1 MGPILV
7 RRFAAEPRDEDTRQR
22 LAGLVRQGLA
32 LDPRQEAALFRNGV
46 WSEALRQAIQAGR
59 NSRLFLFAPL
69 EASTTIYGVDAA
81 PQQSALWMGMS
92 GSPLRRARLV
102 RRAIETCHRLLFDSE
117 AERAAAEQEFDL
129 GCKVVLS
136 GRGVD
141 YAESAPPLGD
151 ARTALPAKPYAVCIG
166 ALGSNW
172 RGSPLMEYAR
182 RLAADSPLPLA
193 IALAGPGDSRVPPE
207 LAATVV
213 HLGAIGEDAKWAL
226 LREAVCFIVPE
237 GEAARL
243 DLAMEAWLCG
253 RPWAVERRN
262 GTLAALARAAG
273 GGLAYGSYEE
283 FRCVMET
290 LVREPDLADAIGA
303 QGGRFA
309 RLLHRWEIAI
319 ERHLRFFREME
330 SWLDEAELG

>member
-1 MGPILV
+1 MTISNLKIPMLILTV
-7 RRFAAEPRDEDTRQR
+7 IAL
-22 LAGLVRQGLA
+22 LAVPLILLA
-32 LDPRQEAALFRNGV
+32 
-46 WSEALRQAIQAGR
+46 S
-59 NSRLFLFAPL
+59 
-69 EASTTIYGVDAA
+69 
-81 PQQSALWMGMS
+81 
-92 GSPLRRARLV
+92 LRRV
-102 RRAIETCHRLLFDSE
+102 R
-117 AERAAAEQEFDL
+117 
-129 GCKVVLS
+129 
-136 GRGVD
+136 
-141 YAESAPPLGD
+141 
-151 ARTALPAKPYAVCIG
+151 
-166 ALGSNW
+166 
-172 RGSPLMEYAR
+172 
-182 RLAADSPLPLA
+182 
-193 IALAGPGDSRVPPE
+193 
-207 LAATVV
+207 
-213 HLGAIGEDAKWAL
+213 
-226 LREAVCFIVPE
+226 E